1 MVVPLLLKIRQF
13 IIYQNIKTMKKVF
26 ALTLLAAILFGS
38 CEKEGVR
45 TAVPDPSLNSIVEL
59 PNDGKK
65 ESSTFLLATHMGHSS
80 SSCNGCAMING
91 QSIHI
96 NCMGHGNLCEV
107 AATVHLQQVGSAISI
122 TTTDTFNLTSGNFFL
137 MPNRSLDYMDQSG
150 LHTYLNI
157 PGQLVYRDTTTLQ
170 FTFTGLFFSSKPAY
184 GNL

>member
-1 MVVPLLLKIRQF
+1 
-13 IIYQNIKTMKKVF
+13 MKKLF

-38 CEKEGVR
+38 CAKESIQTVM
-45 TAVPDPSLNSIVEL
+45 PEPSPNSIIEL
-59 PNDGKK
+59 PDDGKK
-65 ESSTFLLATHMGHSS
+65 ESSTFLMSAMVGHSS
-80 SSCNGCAMING
+80 SNCSGCVMYNGNYV
-91 QSIHI
+91 HI
-96 NCMGHGNLCEV
+96 DCMGDGNLCEA